1 MPPFTTCFIIIR
13 FNAIKKGKLE
23 AKGNGFIHELSHMVD
38 EMREMQDGNALC
50 MSFFKQ
56 RKGSKTKILTKKIEN
71 VSFPKLCPKKDNV
84 VAFCRRTAIRR
95 INV

>member
-1 MPPFTTCFIIIR
+1 VIKAYRQITTNASMPPFTTCFIIIR

-50 MSFFKQ
+50 MSFLNKEKDQ
-56 RKGSKTKILTKKIEN
+56 R
-71 VSFPKLCPKKDNV
+71 
-84 VAFCRRTAIRR
+84 RRY
-95 INV
+95 

>member
-50 MSFFKQ
+50 ICPFSTMK
-56 RKGSKTKILTKKIEN
+56 RIKDEDIDEEN
-71 VSFPKLCPKKDNV
+71 
-84 VAFCRRTAIRR
+84 
-95 INV
+95 

>member
-50 MSFFKQ
+50 MSFLNKEKDQ
-56 RKGSKTKILTKKIEN
+56 R
-71 VSFPKLCPKKDNV
+71 
-84 VAFCRRTAIRR
+84 RRY
-95 INV
+95 

>member
-50 MSFFKQ
+50 
-56 RKGSKTKILTKKIEN
+56 I
-71 VSFPKLCPKKDNV
+71 CP
-84 VAFCRRTAIRR
+84 F
-95 INV
+95 